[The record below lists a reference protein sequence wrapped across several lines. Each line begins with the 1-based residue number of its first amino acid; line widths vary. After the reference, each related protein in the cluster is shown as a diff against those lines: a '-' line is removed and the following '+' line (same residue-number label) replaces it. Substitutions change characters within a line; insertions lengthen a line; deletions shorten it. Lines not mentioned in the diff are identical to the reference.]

1 MTIDP
6 KNKIEVFETPAALS
20 IAAADFIIKLAE
32 EAIAAVGRFS
42 IALSGGS
49 TPENLFSLLASA
61 DYKDRMPWANTFV
74 FWGDERYV
82 PLNDQRNNAH
92 VAKTLLLD
100 KVNIPASNIFPIPVN
115 IEPATDAAQAYEKTL
130 KKFFGEGLPQFD
142 LVMLGIGENAHT
154 ASLFPYSEV
163 ITEPNKWVCAVYVD
177 EVKMYRI
184 TMTAPL
190 INDAR
195 NVLFIACGPN
205 KAEVVKTVMTSDY
218 DPEKYPAQLISP
230 VNGNLYWFLDS
241 KAAAFVL

>member
-1 MTIDP
+1 
-6 KNKIEVFETPAALS
+6 
-20 IAAADFIIKLAE
+20 
-32 EAIAAVGRFS
+32 
-42 IALSGGS
+42 
-49 TPENLFSLLASA
+49 
-61 DYKDRMPWANTFV
+61 
-74 FWGDERYV
+74 
-82 PLNDQRNNAH
+82 
-92 VAKTLLLD
+92 
-100 KVNIPASNIFPIPVN
+100 
-115 IEPATDAAQAYEKTL
+115 
-130 KKFFGEGLPQFD
+130 
-142 LVMLGIGENAHT
+142 MLGIGENAHT